1 MKLNSKALAIKPKI
15 SAIVPSL
22 ILEAITIEGD
32 IYGEG
37 GLEIEGKVR
46 GNVRCLSVTIGVNA
60 IVHGNIVA
68 EKVEVYGEVMGSIT
82 AKKIIC
88 GATAK
93 VRGDILHSTIHIEN
107 GAHVDGSCR
116 KFVPTVFEP
125 NALLEN
131 QENLVMTEE
140 LEQVVAAPVQEKP
153 REPEIHQDE
162 VIYFD
167 ANTGEP
173 IVAPLQVENPNLYQ
187 QIFEA
192 PNPVEYP
199 AEAAAIYQHDFM
211 SEEEHEKQDA

>member
-1 MKLNSKALAIKPKI
+1 MKLNAKTPARKAKINAII
-15 SAIVPSL
+15 PSV

-46 GNVRCLSVTIGVNA
+46 GDVRCLSVIIGVNA

-68 EKVEVYGEVMGSIT
+68 EKVEVFGEVMGSIT

-116 KFVPTVFEP
+116 KFIPIVYEP
-125 NALLEN
+125 DTLLEN
-131 QENLVMTEE
+131 QENLIVAEAVNVTAREPELHQEE
-140 LEQVVAAPVQEKP
+140 LEKMGA
-153 REPEIHQDE
+153 
-162 VIYFD
+162 
-167 ANTGEP
+167 
-173 IVAPLQVENPNLYQ
+173 
-187 QIFEA
+187 
-192 PNPVEYP
+192 
-199 AEAAAIYQHDFM
+199 
-211 SEEEHEKQDA
+211 